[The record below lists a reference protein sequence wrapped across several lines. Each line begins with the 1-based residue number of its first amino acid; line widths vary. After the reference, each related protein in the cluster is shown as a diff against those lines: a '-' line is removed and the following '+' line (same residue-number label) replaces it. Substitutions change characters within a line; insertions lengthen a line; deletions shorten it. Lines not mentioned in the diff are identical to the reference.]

1 MERKPVIHRM
11 TKKKLSEFDQAQAVG
26 WVLERAIQIENRI
39 NDILFTFFNPAQ
51 KQIFI
56 SHVLNS
62 SVISYGGK
70 LKVLHKIISYE
81 KEERKLYN
89 DLQRIGS
96 IRNSFAHTNFSYVVN
111 ISFDP
116 QKGTTTRN
124 DQVINVMN
132 LNGKIDSKNPY
143 EFLLEYLDLLKN
155 VESKL
160 QKI

>member
-1 MERKPVIHRM
+1 M
-11 TKKKLSEFDQAQAVG
+11 
-26 WVLERAIQIENRI
+26 
-39 NDILFTFFNPAQ
+39 
-51 KQIFI
+51 
-56 SHVLNS
+56 
-62 SVISYGGK
+62 ISYGGK
-70 LKVLHKIISYE
+70 LKVLHKIIGYE

-96 IRNSFAHTNFSYVVN
+96 IRNSFAHTIISYVAN

-116 QKGTTTRN
+116 QKGTTKWN

-132 LNGKIDSKNPY
+132 SNGKIDSKNPY

-160 QKI
+160 QEIWERTKMKMKP